1 MCALYGTIKLPI
13 VIISGD
19 EWQSE
24 PTFALLYK
32 TVHWL
37 TVKYAVLY
45 KQAGLVEGMHRAV
58 QGKGGAYV

>member
-1 MCALYGTIKLPI
+1 MCALYGTIKL
-13 VIISGD
+13 ISGD

-24 PTFALLYK
+24 HTFALLYK

-45 KQAGLVEGMHRAV
+45 KQACLVEGMHRTV
-58 QGKGGAYV
+58 QGKCGV